1 MKEPVVSDSSGK
13 LYNKDA
19 ILEFLLPAGDGTPG
33 VSKSDNEEVLE
44 GRVRSLRDV
53 VEVKFQPEERDGAEK
68 GGKASAKGPKW
79 VCPITNKALGPGVK
93 AVYLVP
99 CGHAFLE
106 SAVREVSGDNCLQV
120 STSFPAIDSSPN
132 TIQCSEPYTTDNVIP
147 ILPSSCAE
155 QERLVS
161 RAQTLKDQGLT
172 HSLKKAPGS
181 GKKRKKNAD
190 APTEAPNS
198 ANEPSKIPQAPNSA
212 KTSTPAS
219 GTSTPSSGIKHAG
232 TASLTTKVLAEQQE
246 KNKRRKLAENSNLKS
261 LFSSDNGVPKK
272 DGDFMTRGFSIPAG
286 AKR

>member
-1 MKEPVVSDSSGK
+1 MSDSSGK

-44 GRVRSLRDV
+44 GRVRGLRDV
-53 VEVKFQPEERDGAEK
+53 VEVKFQSEEGDGAEK
-68 GGKASAKGPKW
+68 GRRADWQGPNW

-106 SAVREVSGDNCLQV
+106 SAVREVSVENCLQV
-120 STSFPAIDSSPN
+120 SSPLHAIDS
-132 TIQCSEPYTTDNVIP
+132 TADMIQCNEPYTADNVIQ
-147 ILPSSCAE
+147 ILPNSSTE

-161 RAQTLKDQGLT
+161 RAQKLKDQGLT

-181 GKKRKKNAD
+181 GKKRKKNGD
-190 APTEAPNS
+190 APAEEIDRADGN
-198 ANEPSKIPQAPNSA
+198 AMVLQESKSA
-212 KTSTPAS
+212 KQPMQDS
-219 GTSTPSSGIKHAG
+219 GTTMPSGGIKHTA
-232 TASLTTKVLAEQQE
+232 TASLTAKVLAEQQE
-246 KNKRRKLAENSNLKS
+246 KNKRRKLAENENLKS
-261 LFSSDNGVPKK
+261 LFSSDHGVPKK